1 MKDEPLKHRVFWN
14 MELGRLAGWYLLA
27 GLVIVTLVFP
37 RAAAGQAASGGL
49 VCHVRRP
56 RVPTPISPDVYGVA
70 AAPEAFLKNYQV
82 PLNRWGG
89 NTASRYN
96 WKLGNAWNTGHDWFF
111 LNVAIEDQAWEGF
124 LRRSVN
130 AGGRVIVSV
139 PLVGWVAKDTQSH
152 SFSVNKY
159 GPQLKTAPGR
169 ADAGNGLHPDGRML
183 RGNDPRDASRPA
195 DPQFVADWVREMRRR
210 FPDLFAQQRIVLALG
225 NEPMLWDKTHRD
237 VHPLPVSYDEYLG
250 KFIRMAQAIRSV
262 APLVPIAGPELWGW
276 PAYFQSAQDR
286 EGRTNRDRQKHGGRP
301 FLEWFLTQMHRHEQG
316 TGERLLNFLT
326 IHFYPQAPGV
336 YSNAADEKTRL
347 LRLQST
353 RSLYDP
359 LYRDP
364 SWIKARIEL
373 IPRLRRL
380 VNTCYPGLKI
390 GLAEYHWGG
399 AKDQSGALALAE
411 LLGIFGRE
419 GLDLACLWTWPRE
432 DTPAAQAYAM
442 YRNVDGTG
450 KKFGGS
456 LLTVTWEQDTM
467 QRPLSCF
474 ASYDED
480 AAMVTLVVVN
490 KSASPVPLTLH
501 LPISE
506 GGGFEGYCM
515 DRESPRIKKMRQ
527 EFELHDKRFIFTVNS
542 ESIYHL
548 RFAKVL

>member
-1 MKDEPLKHRVFWN
+1 MKDEQLKYLVFSGIS
-14 MELGRLAGWYLLA
+14 LRRFAGWYLLV
-27 GLVIVTLVFP
+27 GLVIGMPGFP
-37 RAAAGQAASGGL
+37 FAMAGEAISGGL

-56 RVPTPISPDVYGVA
+56 RVPTPISSDVYGVA
-70 AAPEAFLKNYQV
+70 AAPETFLKTYRV

-96 WKLGNAWNTGHDWFF
+96 WKLGNAWNTGRDWFF

-130 AGGRVIVSV
+130 TEGRVIVSV

-152 SFSVNKY
+152 SFSVSKY
-159 GPQLKTAPGR
+159 GPQLKTAPGH

-183 RGNDPRDASRPA
+183 RGNDPADASMPA
-195 DPQFVADWVREMRRR
+195 DPQFVAEWVREMRRR

-225 NEPMLWDKTHRD
+225 NEPMLWDKTQRD
-237 VHPLPVSYDEYLG
+237 VHPLPVNYDEYLER
-250 KFIRMAQAIRSV
+250 FIRMAQAIRSV

-286 EGRTNRDRQKHGGRP
+286 EGRTSRDRQKHGNMP
-301 FLEWFLTQMHRHEQG
+301 FLKWFLTQMHRHEQR
-316 TGERLLNFLT
+316 TGERLLNYLT
-326 IHFYPQAPGV
+326 LHFYPQAPGV
-336 YSNAADEKTRL
+336 YSNAADEKTRV

-353 RSLYDP
+353 RSLYDSS
-359 LYRDP
+359 YRDP

-373 IPRLRRL
+373 IPRLKRL
-380 VNTCYPGLKI
+380 VESCYPGLKI
-390 GLAEYHWGG
+390 GLTEYNWGG
-399 AKDQSGALALAE
+399 SKDQSGALALAE

-442 YRNVDGTG
+442 YRNVDGAG

-456 LLTVTWEQDTM
+456 LLAVTWEKDSP

-474 ASYDED
+474 AAYDE
-480 AAMVTLVVVN
+480 ASAVVTVVVIN
-490 KSASPVPLTLH
+490 KSASSVPLSLH

-506 GGGFEGYCM
+506 GGAFEGYRM
-515 DRESPRIKKMRQ
+515 GRDTPRIKNMTQ
-527 EFELHDKRFIFTVNS
+527 EFELLDKRFIFTVKS